1 MKIELINIGEEEIVS
16 KICQKCIRKINAKV
30 LTNDQ
35 INVLLNEFSPNGII
49 SYSKKYKVYVAKNK
63 NNEILG
69 TETLANNQIKGVFV
83 DTKNLGKG
91 IGKSIMQFLENELKE
106 NGHKETYLT
115 SSIYARDFYLKLGYK
130 QIKVIDSIVGKMI
143 EMEKAI

>member
-1 MKIELINIGEEEIVS
+1 MKIELINIGEEERVS
-16 KICQKCIRKINAKV
+16 EICQKCIREINAKD

-63 NNEILG
+63 NNEIFG
-69 TETLANNQIKGVFV
+69 TGTLVNNQIKGVFV
-83 DTKNLGKG
+83 DTRNLGKG

-106 NGHKETYLT
+106 NGHKKAYLT

-130 QIKVIDSIVGKMI
+130 RINVIDSIVGKMI